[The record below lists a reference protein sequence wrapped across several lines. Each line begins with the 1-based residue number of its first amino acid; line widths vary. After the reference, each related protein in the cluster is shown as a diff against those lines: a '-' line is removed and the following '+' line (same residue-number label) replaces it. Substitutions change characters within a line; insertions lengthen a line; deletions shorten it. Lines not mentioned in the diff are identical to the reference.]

1 MQVLTAMAP
10 TMAKREKE
18 AAAKEQVTANQLERT
33 QIVKGISTKWFKGR
47 HDTEMLAQTQAE
59 MDRITQALAAKREK
73 FGQV

>member
-33 QIVKGISTKWFKGR
+33 QIVKGISTCRSDRGGWGPARGK
-47 HDTEMLAQTQAE
+47 QTA
-59 MDRITQALAAKREK
+59 TALNPKTT
-73 FGQV
+73 

>member
-33 QIVKGISTKWFKGR
+33 QIVKGISTCR
-47 HDTEMLAQTQAE
+47 S
-59 MDRITQALAAKREK
+59 DRGARGGCGPARGKQRATALNPKTT
-73 FGQV
+73 